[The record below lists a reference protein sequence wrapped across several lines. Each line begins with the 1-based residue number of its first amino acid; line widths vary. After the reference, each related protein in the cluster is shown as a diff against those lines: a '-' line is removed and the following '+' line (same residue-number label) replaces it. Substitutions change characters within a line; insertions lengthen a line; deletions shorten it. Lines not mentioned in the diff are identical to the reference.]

1 MERKLIRQIRRI
13 EKTIQCGESIDL
25 MYDGQSIAN
34 YDFVEW
40 SIDCK
45 TPEDWLR
52 GCIFF
57 EIKYRGR
64 DINKVELRYNR
75 IS

>member
-1 MERKLIRQIRRI
+1 MERKLIRQIKQI
-13 EKTIQCGESIDL
+13 SKTIKRGESIDL

-40 SIDCK
+40 TIDCK
-45 TPEDWLR
+45 TPEQWLR

-64 DINKVELRYNR
+64 DINKVELKYNQL
-75 IS
+75 